1 MKRALISTVTAL
13 SLFGSG
19 LTAFANSP
27 EAVRAA
33 ITAGDFSAAFTQAET
48 LDTAEGYAL
57 AAESLLSEIMLGL
70 AEKNKKQ
77 AKRARKLAEAA
88 LELDPSHQNA
98 RLQYAVADG
107 FVARET
113 GDVSAWM
120 KKLPQKTQAII
131 QAYRT
136 DYPNDPR
143 GDVLLGAWH
152 LAVAGK
158 AGNENAKKWFS
169 ANIADGRALYK
180 SARLKRPQD
189 IIIGVNYAFALLGLK
204 DEDFSGT
211 QEAHQILNEVIAAR
225 PTDHIGH
232 VLQGYARGALEVIE
246 DRDAARDYAEMFLE
260 GKVPQ
265 FSVED

>member
-1 MKRALISTVTAL
+1 MKQIQITLALLA
-13 SLFGSG
+13 SLTLNG
-19 LTAFANSP
+19 LAFAAGPADIHAQIING
-27 EAVRAA
+27 EYQAA
-33 ITAGDFSAAFTQAET
+33 YIQAEK
-48 LDTAEGYAL
+48 LETAEGYAL
-57 AAESLLSEIMLGL
+57 AAQTLLSEIMLGQ
-70 AEKNKKQ
+70 ADKNKKQ